1 MMTQYG
7 VDLNDAAVNRGISSL
22 INKFYKILPLRENNE
37 ATLKQYMRGLQR
49 ELLGG
54 ASLLPEL
61 SDDGQFLAILSILQF
76 MIDNDCDVDTVR
88 SDVFKVINLLKRLKI
103 DEINGGEMRSGGRM
117 DHIHKPNGSIRWD
130 AARSQ
135 RP

>member
-7 VDLNDAAVNRGISSL
+7 VNLNNAAVNRGLSSL
-22 INKFYKILPLRENNE
+22 INKFYKILPLRENE
-37 ATLKQYMRGLQR
+37 EPTLKQYMRGLQR

-54 ASLLPEL
+54 ASLLPAL

-88 SDVFKVINLLKRLKI
+88 SDVFKVINMLKRLKI
-103 DEINGGEMRSGGRM
+103 EELNGGETRDGGRM
-117 DHIHKPNGSIRWD
+117 GYLYKPDGSIRRD
-130 AARSQ
+130 KARE
-135 RP
+135 